1 MRKIPA
7 YVASSEREY
16 KRTKRRQWMIVVRS
30 RLIGRERPASWWI
43 HFQTSCAFIPR
54 EALIRLGRINTLLKE
69 IDEILEEWWKND

>member
-16 KRTKRRQWMIVVRS
+16 KRTKRRQWMIVRS

>member
-1 MRKIPA
+1 
-7 YVASSEREY
+7 
-16 KRTKRRQWMIVVRS
+16 MIVRS

>member
-16 KRTKRRQWMIVVRS
+16 KRTKRRQWMIVRS
-30 RLIGRERPASWWI
+30 RLIGRERPASC
-43 HFQTSCAFIPR
+43 CAFIPR

>member
-16 KRTKRRQWMIVVRS
+16 KRRKRREWAIVRS

-43 HFQTSCAFIPR
+43 RFQTGCGFLPR
-54 EALIRLGRINTLLKE
+54 EALIRLGRINTLLGE
-69 IDEILEEWWKND
+69 IDEILREWWKND